1 MTIMSETAKIENRIL
16 IIDDDADL
24 CDLLTNYLQQ
34 EGYVIETA
42 FDSQEGLKKAQSN
55 GFSFIVLDVM
65 LPGMSG
71 FDVLRKIRLTSQV
84 PILMLTARGG
94 EVDRIVGLEMGAD
107 DYMPKPFNP
116 RELVAR
122 IRAIKRRG
130 SEESWSEG
138 SVEKAEQLVIG
149 DIILDLATRT
159 VKQEGDMVVMTAA
172 EFSLLEALIKSVGH
186 VVKRE
191 DLARGV
197 FGRKLAMFDRS
208 IDVHISSLRKK
219 LGSHV
224 NGVERIKTVRS
235 VGYLYVGF

>member
-1 MTIMSETAKIENRIL
+1 MVSISETAKTENSIL
-16 IIDDDADL
+16 IIDDDVDL
-24 CDLLTNYLQQ
+24 CDLLTSYLQQ
-34 EGYVIETA
+34 EGYRIETA
-42 FDSQEGLKKAQSN
+42 FNSQDGLIKAQSN

-130 SEESWSEG
+130 REEGWNEWSG
-138 SVEKAEQLVIG
+138 EKTDKLITG
-149 DIILDLATRT
+149 DIVLDLGTRT
-159 VKQEGDMVVMTAA
+159 VKREGILVVLTAA
-172 EFSLLEALIKSVGH
+172 EFSLLEKLIINVGH

-197 FGRKLAMFDRS
+197 FGRNLAMFDRS

-219 LGSHV
+219 LGRQV
-224 NGVERIKTVRS
+224 DGVERIKTVRS
-235 VGYLYVGF
+235 VGYLYVGV

>member
-1 MTIMSETAKIENRIL
+1 MDETTNKEDRIL

-24 CDLLTNYLQQ
+24 CDLLTDYLQQ
-34 EGYVIETA
+34 EGYETATA

-55 GFSFIVLDVM
+55 EFSFIVLDVM
-65 LPGMSG
+65 LPGMNG
-71 FDVLRKIRLTSQV
+71 FDVLREIRLHSQV
-84 PILMLTARGG
+84 PVLMLTARGG

-122 IRAIKRRG
+122 IRAIKRRENDT
-130 SEESWSEG
+130 STNKSST
-138 SVEKAEQLVIG
+138 EKTDTLIIG
-149 DIILDLATRT
+149 DIVLEFGTRT
-159 VKQEGDMVVMTAA
+159 VKQDGEPIILTAA
-172 EFSLLEALIKSVGH
+172 EFSLLEKLINNVGH
-186 VVKRE
+186 VIRRE

-224 NGVERIKTVRS
+224 HGVERIKTVRG
-235 VGYLYVGF
+235 VGYLYVSV